1 LYWRARRDSNPR
13 QPTEPLDRRIDEVL
27 EVGTLAHVG
36 RDADGLATELADLPL
51 EHLGRLG
58 MDHVVEDDAGL
69 LPGQFKNDR
78 LTDPAVA
85 AGDDGNLVLQRHDQ
99 PLNI

>member
-1 LYWRARRDSNPR
+1 LYWRAL
-13 QPTEPLDRRIDEVL
+13 EPLHRRIDELL

-36 RDADGLATELADLPL
+36 RDADGLATELADLPR
-51 EHLGRLG
+51 EHLGRLR
-58 MDHVVEDDAGL
+58 MDHVVDDDAGL